1 MIDHRLLRRELRF
14 QLRSPAFLLWMG
26 LVFLLSSLAVGAGM
40 LEVAQ
45 QRATLETLR
54 AGDAEDRADAL
65 GGQSDWG
72 GAAYYSFH
80 LTWDPP
86 SDFAFAA
93 LGVRDREPWKHRI
106 RMLALEGQI
115 YEHDAGNPVLALTGR
130 FDFAFFAAFVLPLI
144 LAVLLHDLKASERT
158 AGRYA
163 LLVTMSGRESMP
175 WRARA
180 LLRTGAVFLAA
191 GVPLLVAAM
200 FSGSR
205 LTTTLLALLALLAH
219 VAFWG
224 LVCSWIAARERP
236 APVLLSSLVG
246 LWILLAVVV
255 PAAGRLAIDRLVD
268 APSGAEI
275 LMTQREAV
283 NDAWDI
289 PTEVTMEAFVASHPE
304 WADHAEIDGAFE
316 WKWYYAFQQVGD
328 QQAEPLA
335 RAYRD
340 ARLARDRLSAYLAW
354 LSPPALLERSLQR
367 LARTDLTAAVAYE
380 SRVRAFHAQLRD
392 FYYEKLFLAAPYD
405 TQTLQ
410 GLPQFEPVSGGD

>member
-1 MIDHRLLRRELRF
+1 MDPSLLGRELRF

-26 LVFLLSSLAVGAGM
+26 LVFVLSSLAVGAGI

-45 QRATLETLR
+45 QRATLETLL

-80 LTWDPP
+80 LTYDPP

-93 LGVRDREPWKHRI
+93 LGVRDREPWKHRV

-144 LAVLLHDLKASERT
+144 LAVLLHDLKASERS

-180 LLRTGAVFLAA
+180 LLRSAAVFLAA
-191 GVPLLVAAM
+191 GLPLVIAATL
-200 FSGSR
+200 SGSG
-205 LTTTLLALLALLAH
+205 LATTLFALLALLAH
-219 VAFWG
+219 TAFWG
-224 LVCSWIAARERP
+224 LVCSWMAAWERP

-246 LWILLAVVV
+246 VWILLAVVV
-255 PAAGRLAIDRLVD
+255 PATGKLAIDRLVE

-283 NDAWDI
+283 NGAWDV
-289 PTEVTMEAFVASHPE
+289 PTEVTMEAFVARHPE
-304 WADHAEIDGAFE
+304 WADHAEIEGAFE

-328 QQAEPLA
+328 QKAEPLA

-340 ARLARDRLSAYLAW
+340 ARLTRDRISSYLAW
-354 LSPPALLERSLQR
+354 LSPPALLERSFQR
-367 LARTDLTAAVAYE
+367 LARTDLAAALAYE
-380 SRVRAFHAQLRD
+380 SRVRAFHARLRE
-392 FYYEKLFLAAPYD
+392 YYYDKLFLAAPFEESA
-405 TQTLQ
+405 LEEF
-410 GLPQFEPVSGGD
+410 PQFDATQGDS